1 MLYCSNGLGI
11 GRTRIREGEI
21 KMNMKFEFEDM
32 ARDELIILV
41 KEIKIVCEANIK
53 RESSILS
60 NPSIEFILK
69 MIRKEK

>member
-1 MLYCSNGLGI
+1 
-11 GRTRIREGEI
+11 
-21 KMNMKFEFEDM
+21 MNMKFEFEDM
-32 ARDELIILV
+32 TRDELIILV